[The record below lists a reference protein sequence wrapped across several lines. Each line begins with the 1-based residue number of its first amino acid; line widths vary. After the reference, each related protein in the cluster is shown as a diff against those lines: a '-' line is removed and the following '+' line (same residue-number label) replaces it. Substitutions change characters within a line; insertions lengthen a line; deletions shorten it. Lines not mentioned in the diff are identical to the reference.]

1 MKIKIE
7 KIKVIW
13 RIWTLI
19 QETKGRKLDGL
30 VKENIV
36 GAGNGVSLRHF
47 SSVNLV
53 TLLCVLYMSFFI

>member
-7 KIKVIW
+7 KVKVIW
-13 RIWTLI
+13 RIRTLI

-36 GAGNGVSLRHF
+36 GADKGESLRHT
-47 SSVNLV
+47 SAS
-53 TLLCVLYMSFFI
+53 IQ

>member
-1 MKIKIE
+1 MKIKVE

-13 RIWTLI
+13 RLGTLI

-36 GAGNGVSLRHF
+36 GTDDGASLRHF
-47 SSVNLV
+47 NSVNLV